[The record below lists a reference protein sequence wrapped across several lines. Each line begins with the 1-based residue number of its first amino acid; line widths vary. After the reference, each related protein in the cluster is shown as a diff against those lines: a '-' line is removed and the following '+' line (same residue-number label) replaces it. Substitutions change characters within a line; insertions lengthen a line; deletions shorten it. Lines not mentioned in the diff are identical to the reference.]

1 MHGNHQIKETSSFK
15 NYTNGIINTFASSIL
30 KFIKMIATLQY
41 HRIDIYTS
49 VAGYV

>member
-15 NYTNGIINTFASSIL
+15 NYINGIINTFASPIL
-30 KFIKMIATLQY
+30 KFKNDCHFAISS
-41 HRIDIYTS
+41 HRYIHTS